1 MGDAQDFSAVA
12 AVVREPHAQGGVHTP
27 GGKLPDLLP
36 AVRAQRSLGEVFPDP
51 NPRGCHAGRV
61 TSRGSR
67 IHYRSNTRLERSSTE
82 GPSEGGLSRPSSAVL
97 PGRRRS
103 IGPPF
108 AAIALFDGEGAK
120 KSCER
125 SSNRAAM
132 KTNALAALLN
142 LGMAALLAPT
152 TNAGT
157 SVQISIGLPL
167 PWPVITCTVPSPP
180 PPPPPVLVAPALLSC
195 PPPAV
200 VVPGPVVVGPPP
212 LIVARP
218 CTPGFYRV
226 VAVAPAP
233 PRPKGRVRWASP
245 HHYHTSGRP
254 HVAYHGR

>member
-1 MGDAQDFSAVA
+1 MLLGCVRDGRPSAHPEALPVGDAQDLPAVA
-12 AVVREPHAQGGVHTP
+12 AVVHEPHAQGGFHTP
-27 GGKLPDLLP
+27 GGKLPNLLP
-36 AVRAQRSLGEVFPDP
+36 AVRAQRSLGEVFPDS
-51 NPRGCHAGRV
+51 NPRGCHARRV

-67 IHYRSNTRLERSSTE
+67 IHYRAKD
-82 GPSEGGLSRPSSAVL
+82 AVGTVV
-97 PGRRRS
+97 PRM
-103 IGPPF
+103 PV
-108 AAIALFDGEGAK
+108 A
-120 KSCER
+120 
-125 SSNRAAM
+125 NRAAM
-132 KTNALAALLN
+132 RTNALAALLN

-180 PPPPPVLVAPALLSC
+180 PPPPPLVVAPALLPC

-200 VVPGPVVVGPPP
+200 VVPGRVVVGPPP

-218 CTPGFYRV
+218 CTPGYYRV

-233 PRPKGRVRWASP
+233 PRPNGRVRLASP